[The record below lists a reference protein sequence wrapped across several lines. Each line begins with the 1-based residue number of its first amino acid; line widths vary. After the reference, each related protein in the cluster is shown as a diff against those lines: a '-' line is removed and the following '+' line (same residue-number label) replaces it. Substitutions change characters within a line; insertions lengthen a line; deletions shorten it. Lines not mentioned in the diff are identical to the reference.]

1 MSDEFDSCPLCEGE
15 LRKKKVEKLIKGADN
30 TAVIEVEALVCLRC
44 GERLYDEETIRK
56 FEEIRKKLE
65 EDELSDFKPVG
76 KVYRVA

>member
-1 MSDEFDSCPLCEGE
+1 MSNEFDSCPLCGGE
-15 LRKKKVEKLIKGADN
+15 LRKKQVEKLIKGADN

-65 EDELSDFKPVG
+65 EGELSDFKPVG